1 MKLFSFAAAAAL
13 SLLAQTAIAHEF
25 KVGDLIIDHPM
36 ALETF
41 QTAMTGAGYLSVT
54 NSGTEED
61 RLIAV
66 EADFPR
72 VMLHTSVTTNDIVTM
87 SEVQGIAI
95 PAGETITLE
104 PGGFHVMF
112 MGLNG
117 DPFEVGETFP
127 ATLVFEKAG
136 RLDVVFNVE
145 ARDGEAKQEDHS
157 NH

>member
-87 SEVQGIAI
+87 SEVEGIAI

>member
-87 SEVQGIAI
+87 SEVEGITI

>member
-87 SEVQGIAI
+87 SEVEGIAI

-127 ATLVFEKAG
+127 ATLVFGKAG

-145 ARDGEAKQEDHS
+145 ARNGEAKQEDHS

>member
-41 QTAMTGAGYLSVT
+41 QSAMTGAGYLSVT

-87 SEVQGIAI
+87 SEVEGIAI

>member
-13 SLLAQTAIAHEF
+13 SLMAQTAIAHEF

-87 SEVQGIAI
+87 SEVEGIAI

-145 ARDGEAKQEDHS
+145 ARNGEAKQEDHS